1 VSAEQLE
8 SFRVDETAA
17 VMAWITPFLWDL
29 LDALFLTQG
38 KKTNVAEEG
47 EDEEYWEHM
56 NFPEDSDELEQVIL
70 NITPGDHDHN
80 IKKHRHDQRSAIIVI
95 VSLVRALQWKAHKMV
110 CRKSLSFSALLCKA
124 GTEM

>member
-17 VMAWITPFLWDL
+17 VMAQIAPFLWDL
-29 LDALFLTQG
+29 LDTLLLTHG

-56 NFPEDSDELEQVIL
+56 NFQKTRMNL
-70 NITPGDHDHN
+70 N
-80 IKKHRHDQRSAIIVI
+80 K
-95 VSLVRALQWKAHKMV
+95 
-110 CRKSLSFSALLCKA
+110 
-124 GTEM
+124 

>member
-1 VSAEQLE
+1 M
-8 SFRVDETAA
+8 DETAA
-17 VMAWITPFLWDL
+17 VMARIAPFLWDL
-29 LDALFLTQG
+29 LDTLLLTHG

-56 NFPEDSDELEQVIL
+56 NFPEDLDELEQVIL

-80 IKKHRHDQRSAIIVI
+80 MKKHRHDQRSAIIEI
-95 VSLVRALQWKAHKMV
+95 VSLACALQWKAHKMV
-110 CRKSLSFSALLCKA
+110 CRKRLSFSALSCKA